1 MADFDRTLEL
11 INISQESAGA
21 TNAQQVEFMQG
32 LEAATIGL
40 QTAYQQ
46 FIKTITDSDII
57 IGIIRIITVSIES
70 LTGAMKLFGI
80 EGSVAMLIL
89 GGFAVILKI
98 TSMMKGL
105 TTATVGA
112 TKAQKIFNAVA
123 AINPYV
129 LIATAIAAVVVGIGY
144 LATAT
149 ERSAK
154 ALKKQNDEVAA
165 ASYEFNKLNKDIKS
179 ALETIEELNKLPFF
193 SEEQQKELDDALE
206 KIAELVGEKN
216 VVRIDGIVDLELS
229 KEGIDNFLKEQQ
241 KELEDSI
248 TKAYNNTV
256 GKVVVRTTFINPMA
270 VFATQ
275 STTFEKTT
283 DPETVKG
290 ISNYIIM
297 LYKKSFDADTKLSGT
312 VEKLYR
318 NFIKETLATDP
329 KSLFTDGA
337 LKNFVSSQMKE
348 SVKFLEESIKSI
360 ESNNKEFSKYYDS
373 YLKNLAKG
381 TALEKQLLNSQYKE
395 FDILTTKYGSSA
407 TNLILQLEKIGVTD
421 FTQIATAVKD
431 FGEELPEVLEG
442 LNNRIQEIMGS
453 DKTITE
459 QTATSMAFAE
469 LSRTIGNAELRL

>member
-89 GGFAVILKI
+89 GGFAIILRI

-105 TTATVGA
+105 TTAVVGA
-112 TKAQKIFNAVA
+112 TKAQTIFNAVA

-144 LATAT
+144 LATST

-179 ALETIEELNKLPFF
+179 AMDTIAELNKLPFLT
-193 SEEQQKELDDALE
+193 EKQQKEIDDALE
-206 KIAELVGEKN
+206 KIAELVGEEN
-216 VVRIDGIVDLELS
+216 VVRIDGVVNLQLS
-229 KEGIDNFLKEQQ
+229 Q
-241 KELEDSI
+241 DSI
-248 TKAYNNTV
+248 KKFTDDQEAALNK
-256 GKVVVRTTFINPMA
+256 
-270 VFATQ
+270 
-275 STTFEKTT
+275 STTEAFKKASKNVITQGQVIRFKQT
-283 DPETVKG
+283 KDPETVKS

-297 LYKKSFDADTKLSGT
+297 QYRESFDKDTKLSGT

-329 KSLFTDGA
+329 ESLFTDGA
-337 LKNFVSSQMKE
+337 VENFVSSQMKE
-348 SVKFLEESIKSI
+348 NVKFLEESIKSI
-360 ESNNKEFSKYYDS
+360 ESNNKEFTKYYDS
-373 YLKNLAKG
+373 YLINLAKG
-381 TALEKQLLNSQYKE
+381 TALEKKILNSQYKE
-395 FDILTTKYGSSA
+395 FEILTNTYGSSA
-407 TNLILQLEKIGVTD
+407 RDLILQLEKIGITD
-421 FTQIATAVKD
+421 FTQIATAVRD
-431 FGEELPEVLEG
+431 FGKELPEVLEG
-442 LNNRIQEIMGS
+442 VNNRIQEIMGS
-453 DKTITE
+453 DRSITE

-469 LSRTIGNAELRL
+469 LSRTIGNAELSL

>member
-46 FIKTITDSDII
+46 FIKTISDSDII
-57 IGIIRIITVSIES
+57 IGIVKILTTVIEL
-70 LTGAMKLFGI
+70 LTGGLKQLGFFGKNSMI
-80 EGSVAMLIL
+80 IMGLLAFSFKILIPAL
-89 GGFAVILKI
+89 MT
-98 TSMMKGL
+98 TSKGL
-105 TTATVGA
+105 TILATKLGIVSAAAYANPIMLLVGA
-112 TKAQKIFNAVA
+112 LA
-123 AINPYV
+123 
-129 LIATAIAAVVVGIGY
+129 LVVVGIGY
-144 LATAT
+144 FAT
-149 ERSAK
+149 EADRSAK
-154 ALKKQNDEVAA
+154 ALKRQNDQVAA
-165 ASYEFNKLNKDIKS
+165 ASYEFNKLNKDINS
-179 ALETIEELNKLPFF
+179 SLETIEELNKLPFF

-206 KIAELVGEKN
+206 KIAELVGEEN

-241 KELEDSI
+241 KELEESI
-248 TKAYNNTV
+248 TKAYNSAV
-256 GKVVVRTTFINPMA
+256 SKVVVKTNFFSSGA
-270 VFATQ
+270 FGTQ
-275 STTFEKTT
+275 STSIETTT

-290 ISNYIIM
+290 ISNYI
-297 LYKKSFDADTKLSGT
+297 LLQYEKAFDKKLSSN
-312 VEKLYR
+312 VEKIYR
-318 NFIKETLATDP
+318 NFIKDTLATDP
-329 KSLFTDGA
+329 ELIFTKKTSD
-337 LKNFVSSQMKE
+337 FISSDMRAT
-348 SVKFLEESIKSI
+348 VLFLEEAFSSI